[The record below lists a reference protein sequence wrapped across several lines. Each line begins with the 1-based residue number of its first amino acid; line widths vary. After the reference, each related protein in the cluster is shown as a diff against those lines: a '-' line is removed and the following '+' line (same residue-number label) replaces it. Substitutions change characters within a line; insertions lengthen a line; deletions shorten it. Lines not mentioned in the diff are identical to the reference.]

1 MWPRFPAVQTQY
13 GCSPWE
19 TTCCISE
26 HHPSKAHAEMLQML
40 TVYWTDW
47 NLTMSLVKDLEEM
60 GFLWRG
66 PETQSTAEVSELPLS
81 WYACH
86 YPQMFDMEPHKWATL
101 ITAFLGQNRRGL
113 QGRPIQS
120 IEVALSAVIRE
131 FKHSTS
137 LQDDTSLNSLSTHH
151 LPAHLTW
158 LCDMIFLQTINQ
170 LPPSLCLNYHAAL
183 EPLVTFLYA
192 ALFVNIY
199 LGLYSSKRCL
209 CTIIAEQSWEIV

>member
-1 MWPRFPAVQTQY
+1 MGNHLLHIWTPSFQSSCRNASDADSVLNWLEFDNEPCQR
-13 GCSPWE
+13 PWRG
-19 TTCCISE
+19 
-26 HHPSKAHAEMLQML
+26 
-40 TVYWTDW
+40 V
-47 NLTMSLVKDLEEM
+47 
-60 GFLWRG
+60 FLWRG

-81 WYACH
+81 WYACY
-86 YPQMFDMEPHKWATL
+86 YPQMFDMEPEKWATL
-101 ITAFLGQNRRGL
+101 ITAFLGQNCRGL

-151 LPAHLTW
+151 LPTHLTW
-158 LCDMIFLQTINQ
+158 LYDMIFLQTINQ
-170 LPPSLCLNYHAAL
+170 LPPSLCRNYHAAL

-192 ALFVNIY
+192 ALFVNIIY

-209 CTIIAEQSWEIV
+209 CTIIAEQSWKIV